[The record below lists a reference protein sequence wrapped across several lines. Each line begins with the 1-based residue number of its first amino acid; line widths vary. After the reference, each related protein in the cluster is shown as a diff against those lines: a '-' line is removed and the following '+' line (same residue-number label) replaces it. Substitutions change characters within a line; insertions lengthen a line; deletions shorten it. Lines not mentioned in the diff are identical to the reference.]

1 MIMALKQVTKKTAQ
15 FIRRKPMD
23 VLLMLIFAIV
33 IIKLSSLYFS
43 VNVDDG
49 NWEQFKPEHNCTLL
63 TTETGTQR
71 SSWQCNDGKIYY
83 RWRQQR

>member
-1 MIMALKQVTKKTAQ
+1 MALKQLAKKTAQ
-15 FIRRKPMD
+15 FIHQNPLD
-23 VLLMLIFAIV
+23 VSLMLLFAIV

-49 NWEQFKPEHNCTLL
+49 NWEQFKSEHNCKLL

-71 SSWQCNDGKIYY
+71 LSWECDDNEIYY